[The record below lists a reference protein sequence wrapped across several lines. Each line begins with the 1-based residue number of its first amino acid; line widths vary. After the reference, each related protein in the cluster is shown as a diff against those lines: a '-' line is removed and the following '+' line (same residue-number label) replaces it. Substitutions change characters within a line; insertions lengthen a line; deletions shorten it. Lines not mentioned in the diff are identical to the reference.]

1 MNKKIKIPL
10 ILFLLAMA
18 LYAMGLG
25 AAALLDPDEPVYAQT
40 AREMLETDSWLTP
53 RLNGLLWFDKPPMY
67 FWLSAVSFKVFSVGE
82 FAARFPSSLMA
93 ALLIMLVYIWALGAF
108 GKKIA
113 LYSSLSLCVSMIF
126 AFLARAAVTD
136 MTLCFF
142 MNLSF
147 YMIYLAFTQPEK
159 RFKYINLFY
168 FFSGFSVLT
177 KGPVGL
183 VLPLMV
189 IIAFLSCRRDWKFLR
204 ALYSPA
210 GFALF
215 ALSALPWYIAMLL
228 LHGTQFFNTFIGY
241 HNLIRFLEPEHVRTS
256 SVFFYVPVLI
266 VGFFPH
272 MAPLGAFIKDFFVK
286 IFTRDF
292 YARYI
297 FAKDNMPAQEPSPA
311 AALSF
316 LIFIS
321 AVIFGFFSIAK
332 TKLVTYILPMF
343 PAFSMIMGYY
353 YHKLSVSGRKN
364 PAGAVLSLLIGGALA
379 YGFYVIAPLK
389 VAIANPGPF
398 FYLAVAAAVITALNV
413 FFSLIAAGGRSFI
426 YLNCSLMVVFLLT
439 LNFTLLP
446 QFGALHSSRDICMI
460 IKKEIKPGEKLGY
473 FSKTMSALF
482 YSDIPIAHVNESASS
497 RMGAGKDWGGKT
509 GHAGENN
516 AVGVEKADFV
526 RNIKP
531 LEIEEAY
538 KYLDKFRKLR
548 NFMSHK
554 EKVYVIMLDSDFQ
567 KYSQEIKI
575 NYKPGVVAGKY
586 TYFTNK

>member
-1 MNKKIKIPL
+1 MNNKIKIPL
-10 ILFLLAMA
+10 ILFALAMA
-18 LYAMGLG
+18 LYVTGLG
-25 AAALLDPDEPVYAQT
+25 ATALLDPDEPVYAQT
-40 AREMLETDSWLTP
+40 AREMVETGSWLTP

-67 FWLSAVSFKVFSVGE
+67 FWLSAVSFKIFSVGE
-82 FAARFPSSLMA
+82 FAARFPSCLMA
-93 ALLIMLVYIWALGAF
+93 ALLIMLVYIWARRAF
-108 GKKIA
+108 DEKIA
-113 LYSSLSLCVSMIF
+113 LYSSLCLSVSLLFSFI
-126 AFLARAAVTD
+126 ARAAVTD

-147 YMIYLAFTQPEK
+147 YMIYLAGVMPEK

-183 VLPLMV
+183 VLPLIV
-189 IIAFLSCRRDWKFLR
+189 IMAFLACRRDWKFLR

-241 HNLIRFLEPEHVRTS
+241 HNLIRFLEPEHVRSS

-266 VGFFPH
+266 AGFFPH

-297 FAKDNMPAQEPSPA
+297 FVKDDMTSDRA
-311 AALSF
+311 AASLSL

-321 AVIFGFFSIAK
+321 ACIFGFFSIAK
-332 TKLVTYILPMF
+332 TKLVTYIMPMF
-343 PAFSMIMGYY
+343 PAFAIITGYY
-353 YHKLSVSGRKN
+353 YNKLSVSGRKN
-364 PAGAVLSLLIGGALA
+364 PAGAVLSLLLGGALA
-379 YGFYVIAPLK
+379 YGFYAVAPVKIAI
-389 VAIANPGPF
+389 VNPAPF
-398 FYLAVAAAVITALNV
+398 FYLSIAAAAITALNL
-413 FFSLIAAGGRSFI
+413 FFSLSSARRPFI
-426 YLNCSLMVVFLLT
+426 YLNCSMMAVFLLT
-439 LNFTLLP
+439 LNLSLLP
-446 QFGALHSSRDICMI
+446 QFGALHSSRDICLL

-482 YSDIPIAHVNESASS
+482 YSDVSITHVNESASS
-497 RMGAGKDWGGKT
+497 RMGAGKVSGAQAAVSAEKKYDAGGD
-509 GHAGENN
+509 ESIN
-516 AVGVEKADFV
+516 FV

-531 LEIEEAY
+531 LEIAEAY
-538 KYLDKFRKLR
+538 KYIDKFRKFR

-554 EKVYVIMLDSDFQ
+554 EKVYVIMLNSDFQ
-567 KYSQEIKI
+567 NYSQEIKI
-575 NYKPGVVAGKY
+575 NHKPGPVAGKY
-586 TYFTNK
+586 TYITNK

>member
-1 MNKKIKIPL
+1 MNNKIKIPL
-10 ILFLLAMA
+10 ILFSLAMA
-18 LYAMGLG
+18 LYVIGLG
-25 AAALLDPDEPVYAQT
+25 ATALLDPDEPVYAQT
-40 AREMLETDSWLTP
+40 AREMVETGSWLTP

-67 FWLSAVSFKVFSVGE
+67 FWLSAVSFKIFSVGE

-108 GKKIA
+108 GEKIA
-113 LYSSLSLCVSMIF
+113 QYSSLSLCVSLIF

-147 YMIYLAFTQPEK
+147 YMIYLGFTQPEK

-189 IIAFLSCRRDWKFLR
+189 IIAFLACRRDWQFLR

-266 VGFFPH
+266 AGFFPH

-286 IFTRDF
+286 IFTRGF

-297 FAKDNMPAQEPSPA
+297 FVKHNISVQGPSPA
-311 AALSF
+311 DALSF

-321 AVIFGFFSIAK
+321 AVVFGFFSIAK

-364 PAGAVLSLLIGGALA
+364 PAGAFLSLLIGGALS
-379 YGFYVIAPLK
+379 YCFYAIAPLK
-389 VAIANPGPF
+389 VAVANPAPF
-398 FYLAVAAAVITALNV
+398 FYLAIAAAAITALNI
-413 FFSLIAAGGRSFI
+413 FFSLISAGGRSFV
-426 YLNCSLMVVFLLT
+426 YLNCSLMAVFLLT
-439 LNFTLLP
+439 LNITLLP
-446 QFGALHSSRDICMI
+446 QFGALHSSRDICMA
-460 IKKEIKPGEKLGY
+460 IKNEIKPGEKLGY

-482 YSDIPIAHVNESASS
+482 YSDIPIVHVNESASS
-497 RMGAGKDWGGKT
+497 RMGSGGRGGGPAPAGDNSASVVLK
-509 GHAGENN
+509 E
-516 AVGVEKADFV
+516 DFV

-531 LEIEEAY
+531 LEFEDAF

-575 NYKPGVVAGKY
+575 NYKPGVLAGKY
-586 TYFTNK
+586 TYITNK

>member
-1 MNKKIKIPL
+1 MNKNIKILL
-10 ILFLLAMA
+10 ILFALAMA
-18 LYAMGLG
+18 LYVSGLG
-25 AAALLDPDEPVYAQT
+25 ATALLDPDEPVYAQT
-40 AREMLETDSWLTP
+40 AREMVETGSWLTP

-67 FWLSAVSFKVFSVGE
+67 FWLSAVSFKIFSTGE

-93 ALLIMLVYIWALGAF
+93 SLVIMLVYIWARRAF
-108 GKKIA
+108 NEKIA
-113 LYSSLSLCVSMIF
+113 LYSSLSLTFSMLF
-126 AFLARAAVTD
+126 AFIARAAVTD

-147 YMIYLAFTQPEK
+147 YAIYLAWVQPEK
-159 RFKYINLFY
+159 RFKYINFFY

-183 VLPLMV
+183 VLPLIV
-189 IIAFLSCRRDWKFLR
+189 IITFLFCRRDWKFLR
-204 ALYSPA
+204 SLYSPA

-241 HNLIRFLEPEHVRTS
+241 HNLIRFLEPEHVRS
-256 SVFFYVPVLI
+256 SSIFFYFPVLI

-272 MAPLGAFIKDFFVK
+272 IAPLGAFIKDFFAK
-286 IFTRDF
+286 AFTRDF
-292 YARYI
+292 YDRYI
-297 FAKDNMPAQEPSPA
+297 FTKVDILTGKQSFA
-311 AALSF
+311 ASLSF
-316 LIFIS
+316 LVFIP

-343 PAFSMIMGYY
+343 PAFSMIIGYY

-364 PAGAVLSLLIGGALA
+364 PAGAVLSFLIGGALCW
-379 YGFYVIAPLK
+379 GFYAVAPLK
-389 VAIANPGPF
+389 VAVADTAAF
-398 FYLAVAAAVITALNV
+398 FYLSIAAAVITALNI
-413 FFSLIAAGGRSFI
+413 FFSLSAGGRLLV
-426 YLNCSLMVVFLLT
+426 YLNCFVMAVFLLT
-439 LNFTLLP
+439 LNLLLLP
-446 QFGALHSSRDICMI
+446 QLGALHSSRDICML
-460 IKKEIKPGEKLGY
+460 IKKEIKPGEKLGC

-482 YSDIPIAHVNESASS
+482 YSDVAITHVNESASS
-497 RMGAGKDWGGKT
+497 RMGAGKILGWQPVAGAKNYSADAGK
-509 GHAGENN
+509 
-516 AVGVEKADFV
+516 KDDFV

-531 LEIEEAY
+531 LDVENAH

-548 NFMSHK
+548 DFMSHK

-575 NYKPGVVAGKY
+575 NYKLGASAGIY
-586 TYFTNK
+586 TYITNK